1 MNGYF
6 LLDFVRCID
15 LLLVV
20 NEQSRFVLADGDW
33 DELKKLKPI
42 GTA

>member
-1 MNGYF
+1 MHGYF
-6 LLDFVRCID
+6 VIDFYALGC

-20 NEQSRFVLADGDW
+20 NQQSRFVLADGDW